1 MEALKKWIETIRT
14 MHATLVEKHG
24 VFPMLL
30 FYVTV
35 IAAGIGTVNSVR
47 LRQSQ
52 HEITR
57 LMAERHLVSKGLA
70 DTLTL
75 AAKEM
80 ASKTATLDAVN
91 TRAAMQR
98 LEAHQNEY
106 ASRLNAVVTQVSVL
120 QSKEAARQASDT
132 HQPGDDQ
139 PTRVADKE
147 TPVIAVSSPTARRRW
162 YYLWL
167 R

>member
-1 MEALKKWIETIRT
+1 MEALKKWIETLRT
-14 MHATLVEKHG
+14 MHATLWKSTG
-24 VFPMLL
+24 RFPCCCSTCWPLRP
-30 FYVTV
+30 
-35 IAAGIGTVNSVR
+35 GIGTVNSVR

-91 TRAAMQR
+91 TRGC
-98 LEAHQNEY
+98 Y
-106 ASRLNAVVTQVSVL
+106 A
-120 QSKEAARQASDT
+120 
-132 HQPGDDQ
+132 
-139 PTRVADKE
+139 
-147 TPVIAVSSPTARRRW
+147 TA
-162 YYLWL
+162 
-167 R
+167 

>member
-52 HEITR
+52 HEVTR
-57 LMAERHLVSKGLA
+57 LTAERHLLTKGLA

-120 QSKEAARQASDT
+120 LMAGCGKSQTPPPQSPLA
-132 HQPGDDQ
+132 
-139 PTRVADKE
+139 E
-147 TPVIAVSSPTARRRW
+147 TTNESKDIEPAKPKPPPKLPDMRP
-162 YYLWL
+162 
-167 R
+167 